1 MHSDP
6 NEMVRQLLGTILE
19 QQKMICGLAQNDLLL
34 IESRLSPPSQEG
46 LVVAAEVVRST
57 LYSVD
62 ALTDKIRLLDSQV
75 RNR

>member
-1 MHSDP
+1 MNSDP

>member
-1 MHSDP
+1 MNSDP
-6 NEMVRQLLGTILE
+6 HEMVRQLLGTILE